1 MLRPVQQWA
10 KQDVPIEHGAS
21 VAVATQ
27 DKLEQRRRNR
37 LRALIAA
44 TESEGARLQFWARSG
59 SLLAIAVVFA
69 AISQWDAGFAYV
81 LSALFVFFL
90 SGLLNYALAKAGRR
104 PSWFVFATGTLDI
117 VLLTI
122 LIVAPNPF
130 AGYNQ
135 PAAMGLREAGFKYL
149 LIIVCLGALS
159 LSPRLALW
167 LGVAAAICW
176 SAAVLWVVS
185 QPGSIIAHGPAQDY
199 SFAERMRLALDP
211 NFVDLVEQMTH
222 IVVILIIAGIIA
234 TVVSRARHLADDYT
248 RAERARINLARH
260 FSPNVVDQL
269 AADDEPFGPIRRQD
283 VAVLFA
289 DIVGFTAYTEDHQP
303 EQVFEMLRE
312 FHRRMEQAVFE
323 NKGTVDNYMGD
334 CIMATFG
341 VPRAAPDDAARALR
355 AARSMIASL
364 DDWNRQRSAAGLTPV
379 DIRIGCQFGPVVMG
393 AVGSERNLSYAA
405 VGDTCNVA
413 SRMQVLCKELNA
425 DICAGAPVIE
435 AALRAGDHEAIAS
448 FVNHGPVHVRGRER
462 LVDVWFLP
470 NPDNKKD

>member
-1 MLRPVQQWA
+1 M
-10 KQDVPIEHGAS
+10 
-21 VAVATQ
+21 AVLSQ

-37 LRALIAA
+37 LRALVAA
-44 TESEGARLQFWARSG
+44 TESEGARLQFWARSA
-59 SLLAIAVVFA
+59 SLFAIAVVFA
-69 AISQWDAGFAYV
+69 AISEWNAALAYILV
-81 LSALFVFFL
+81 ALFVFFL
-90 SGLLNYALAKAGRR
+90 SGLVNYRLARTGSR
-104 PSWFVFATGTLDI
+104 PSWFVFATATMDI

-130 AGYNQ
+130 AEYNQ

-149 LIIVCLGALS
+149 LVIVCLGALS

-176 SAAVLWVVS
+176 SLGVAWVVA
-185 QPGSIIAHGPAQDY
+185 QPGTIIAHGPAQDY
-199 SFAERMRLALDP
+199 SYADRLNLYLNP
-211 NFVDLVEQMTH
+211 NFVDLVEQTTH
-222 IVVILIIAGIIA
+222 VVVILIIAGIVA
-234 TVVSRARHLADDYT
+234 TVVSRARNLADDYT
-248 RAERARINLARH
+248 KAERARINLARH

-269 AADDEPFGPIRRQD
+269 ATDDEPFGPIRRQD

-312 FHRRMEQAVFE
+312 FHRRMEQVVFE
-323 NKGTVDNYMGD
+323 NQGTVDNYIGD

-355 AARSMIASL
+355 AARGMIASL
-364 DDWNRQRSAAGLTPV
+364 DDWNRQRGAAGRTPV
-379 DIRIGCQFGPVVMG
+379 DIRIGCQFGAVVMG
-393 AVGSERNLSYAA
+393 AIGSERNLSFAA
-405 VGDTCNVA
+405 IGDTCNVA
-413 SRMQVLCKELNA
+413 SRLQVMCKELNA

-435 AALRAGDHEAIAS
+435 AALRADDHEAVAG
-448 FVNHGPVHVRGRER
+448 FVNHGPINVRGREGR
-462 LVDVWFLP
+462 VDVWFLP

>member
-1 MLRPVQQWA
+1 MA
-10 KQDVPIEHGAS
+10 VPA
-21 VAVATQ
+21 Q

-37 LRALIAA
+37 LRALVAA
-44 TESEGARLQFWARSG
+44 TESEGARLQFWARSA

-69 AISQWDAGFAYV
+69 AISEWNAALAYV

-90 SGLLNYALAKAGRR
+90 GGAINYWLAKAGQR

-122 LIVAPNPF
+122 LIVTPNPF
-130 AGYNQ
+130 AEYSQ

-149 LIIVCLGALS
+149 LVIVCLGALS

-176 SAAVLWVVS
+176 SAGVLWVVS
-185 QPGSIIAHGPAQDY
+185 QPGTIIAHGPAQNY
-199 SFAERMRLALDP
+199 TFAERADLYLNP
-211 NFVDLVEQMTH
+211 NFVDLIDQTTH
-222 IVVILIIAGIIA
+222 IVVILIIAGIVA

-248 RAERARINLARH
+248 KAERARINLARH

-269 AADDEPFGPIRRQD
+269 ASDDEPFGPIRRQD
-283 VAVLFA
+283 IAVVFA

-303 EQVFEMLRE
+303 EQVFQMLRE
-312 FHRRMEQAVFE
+312 FHRRMEQVVFD
-323 NKGTVDNYMGD
+323 NKGTVDNYIGD

-355 AARSMIASL
+355 AARQMLASL

-379 DIRIGCQFGPVVMG
+379 DVRIGCQFGPVVMG
-393 AVGSERNLSYAA
+393 AVGSERNLSFAA

-413 SRMQVLCKELNA
+413 SRMQVMCKELNA

-435 AALRAGDHEAIAS
+435 AALRADDREAIAG
-448 FVNHGPVHVRGRER
+448 FVNHGPIHVRGREG